1 MVFFCYHSRDS
12 MKELVKKF
20 IPKSLLLFYHNLLT
34 RTADIFYDHPS
45 RKMIIIGVTGT
56 TGKTTVCNLIAKILE
71 EAGFKVGLTTTANF
85 KIADKEWVNDLK
97 QTMLGRFALQRL
109 LSQMVQA
116 GCQYAVIETTSEG
129 IAQYRHLGID
139 YDLAVFCNLTPEHIE
154 RHGSFE
160 NYNQAKG
167 KLFASL
173 SKNKKQLLVNNQ
185 QLTINKVS
193 IVNLD
198 DEHAGYFLGFGAD
211 EKIGYSIKNQRY
223 KSKIKK
229 IKAENIGLSSGG
241 VNFNVQGISINLKLL
256 GKFNVSNALAAIC
269 VGLSQNIDLNIIKKA
284 LEKVRNMPGRMEIIN
299 EGQDF
304 TVIVDYAHEPVGLEN
319 VYQTIQLMAPKRIIS
334 LLGSQGGGR
343 DVRKRPVLG
352 KLAAQYTDD
361 VIVTN
366 EDPYDEDPQAIIDQV
381 TAGALEKDKV
391 LGQNLWKILNRKEA
405 IKKAILL
412 AKAGDIVVITGKGSE
427 KHIVSKNNKKIP
439 HDDRDVVR
447 QILRSLRQTK

>member
-1 MVFFCYHSRDS
+1 
-12 MKELVKKF
+12 MKELIKKF
-20 IPKSLLLFYHNLLT
+20 IPRSILLLYHKLL
-34 RTADIFYDHPS
+34 AQAAAIFYGHPS

-85 KIADKEWVNDLK
+85 KIADREWVNDLK
-97 QTMLGRFALQRL
+97 QTMLGRFALQKL
-109 LSQMVQA
+109 LHRMIQA

-160 NYNQAKG
+160 NYKKAKG

-173 SKNKKQLLVNNQ
+173 SKSKKQLLISNQ

-211 EKIGYSIKNQRY
+211 GKIGYSIKNQKY

-229 IKAENIGLSSGG
+229 IKAENVGLSSGG
-241 VNFNVQGISINLKLL
+241 VNFNVQGISISLKLL
-256 GKFNVSNALAAIC
+256 GKFNVYNALAAIC

-284 LEKVRNMPGRMEIIN
+284 LGKVRNMPGRMEIID

-304 TVIVDYAHEPVGLEN
+304 TIIVDYAHEPVGLEN
-319 VYQTIQLMAPKRIIS
+319 VYQTIQSMAPRRIIS

-343 DVRKRPVLG
+343 DVRKRPILG

-366 EDPYDEDPQAIIDQV
+366 EDPYDEDPRVIIDQV
-381 TAGALEKDKV
+381 AAGALEKGKV
-391 LGQNLWKILNRKEA
+391 LDQNLWKILDRKKA
-405 IKKAILL
+405 IKKALTL
-412 AKAGDIVVITGKGSE
+412 AKEGDILAITGKGSE
-427 KHIVSKNNKKIP
+427 KHIVSKDNKKIP
-439 HDDRDVVR
+439 HDDREAVR
-447 QILRSLRQTK
+447 QILRSLSID